1 MAGKNYVFF
10 YDLLDGS
17 GPDTRPSPDDIRK
30 TIDEV
35 ARIIN
40 EQNPDIILLQE
51 VDDGS
56 KRTDYQDQLQQLLA
70 KISQDYRCHSSAFY
84 HKASF
89 VPHTKIWGSVGMKLS
104 TLSKYRIDV
113 STRHQLALKQDFWLK
128 RRFDLKRAVLETR
141 LPVENSKDF
150 IVMNTHLS
158 AFAQGDD
165 TMQKQVQQVKALLD
179 RYVGGGYSC
188 IIGGDFNL
196 LPPGISRKRLP
207 DRFKAYYQEE
217 SELQVLTDS
226 YPCVP
231 SVEDANG
238 PQRGKWFTHFP
249 NDPAATGPDRTID
262 FIFYSPDIE
271 IGQRFVEQ
279 DSTLHISDHLPII
292 MEMSI
297 P

>member
-17 GPDTRPSPDDIRK
+17 GPDTRPSFEDIQK

-35 ARIIN
+35 ARIIC
-40 EQNPDIILLQE
+40 EQDPDIILLQE

-56 KRTDYQDQLQQLLA
+56 KRTDYQDQLELLLA
-70 KISQDYRCHSSAFY
+70 KISPDYTCFTSAFY

-104 TLSKYRIDV
+104 TLSKFRIDQ
-113 STRHQLALKQDFWLK
+113 SIRHQLALKQDFWLK
-128 RRFDLKRAVLETR
+128 RRYDLKRAILETR
-141 LPVENSKDF
+141 LPVANSKEF

-158 AFAQGDD
+158 AFAQGED
-165 TMQKQVQQVKALLD
+165 TMQKQVKQVKDLLD
-179 RYVGGGYSC
+179 QCVSNGHSF

-196 LPPGISRKRLP
+196 LTSGANRMRLL

-217 SELQVLTDS
+217 SELRVLTDA
-226 YPCVP
+226 YPCIP
-231 SVEDANG
+231 SVEDTNG
-238 PQRGKWFTHFP
+238 PQRERWFTHYP

-262 FIFYSPDIE
+262 YIFYSQNLE
-271 IGQRFVEQ
+271 TGRYFVVQ

-292 MEMSI
+292 MELSI